1 MMRMISVIVPAYNAE
16 KTIEKCLESIA
27 MQSYENLEIIV
38 VNDGSKDSTKEIVYN
53 LALKDIRIKLIS
65 IPNGGVSHARNI
77 GLEHVTGEYITFV
90 DADDTIELNMYEYL
104 IGLFDKYD
112 VDIAHCSYNTIT
124 LEGKIV
130 PVGGMG
136 KEVLQTTDEAV
147 DSLISGRYFGGGLW
161 NKLYK
166 ASLLSGLKFNENIKI
181 NEDVLMNFEI
191 FRKAK
196 ASVYSD
202 KPLYNYVQYET
213 SATHTA
219 NSIKSVCDTANV
231 SKLIYDK
238 SIGLPYEQ
246 SAKRRLAM
254 TRLGQF
260 GTYSMN
266 KKSVE
271 KAARKEIKNEVK
283 GYLKDGLYGRSE
295 RIKYFLYSFCPSI
308 YKFAYRFYDKVRVK
322 KLDPEQ

>member
-1 MMRMISVIVPAYNAE
+1 MTSVISVIVPAYNAE
-16 KTIEKCLESIA
+16 KTIEKCLGSIA
-27 MQSYENLEIIV
+27 SQSYKNLEIIV
-38 VNDGSKDSTKEIVYN
+38 VNDGSKDSTEKIVHD
-53 LALKDIRIKLIS
+53 LALKDTRIKLIS
-65 IPNGGVSHARNI
+65 VPNGGVSFARNN
-77 GLEHVTGEYITFV
+77 GLEHVTGDYVTFV
-90 DADDTIELNMYEYL
+90 DADDTIELNMYQHL
-104 IGLFDKYD
+104 MDLFVKYN
-112 VDIAHCSYNTIT
+112 VDIAHCSYNTVA
-124 LEGKIV
+124 LDGKVV
-130 PVGGMG
+130 PVGNMG
-136 KEVLQTTDEAV
+136 KEILQSTDEAV
-147 DSLISGRYFGGGLW
+147 DSLISGRYFIGGIC
-161 NKLYK
+161 NKLYRSEVVK
-166 ASLLSGLKFNENIKI
+166 NIRLERNIKF
-181 NEDVLMNFEI
+181 NEDVLFNFNA

-202 KPLYNYVQYET
+202 KPLYNYYQYET

-219 NSIKSVCDTANV
+219 NGLKSSCDIANV
-231 SKLIYDK
+231 SKLIYDE
-238 SIGLPYEQ
+238 SIGKSYEQ

-271 KAARKEIKNEVK
+271 KVARKEIKNEVK
-283 GYLKDGLYGRSE
+283 GYLNDGLYGRSE

>member
-1 MMRMISVIVPAYNAE
+1 MGMISVIVPAYNAE
-16 KTIEKCLESIA
+16 KTIEKCLGSIA
-27 MQSYENLEIIV
+27 SQSYKNLEIIV
-38 VNDGSKDSTKEIVYN
+38 VNDGSKDSTEKIVHD
-53 LALKDIRIKLIS
+53 LALKDTRIKLIS
-65 IPNGGVSHARNI
+65 VPNGGVSYARNN
-77 GLEHVTGEYITFV
+77 GLEHVTGDYVTFV
-90 DADDTIELNMYEYL
+90 DADDTIEPDMYEHL
-104 IGLFDKYD
+104 IGLFDKHD

-124 LEGKIV
+124 LEGKVV
-130 PVGGMG
+130 PVGNMG
-136 KEVLQTTDEAV
+136 KEILQTTDEAV

-166 ASLLSGLKFNENIKI
+166 SELLRGLKFHEEIKI
-181 NEDVLMNFEI
+181 NEDVLMNFEV
-191 FRKAK
+191 FQKAK

-219 NSIKSVCDTANV
+219 KALKSSCDTAKV
-231 SKLIYDK
+231 AKLIYDK
-238 SIGLPYEQ
+238 SIGKSYEQ

-254 TRLGQF
+254 TRLGQL